1 MFTGQFRAR
10 GNGNFLVERSSS
22 STVVYW
28 KLCVIIQGQLW
39 GVISMPIWQRCGCGF
54 RGIGLS
60 VTQPMYLEALGLAW
74 QGLELVLR
82 LAGWIM
88 FQLEQAQVGLSIIL
102 CWSCKCIKLFFK
114 VLKSLITK
122 TGLSTLKSLTTK
134 TKQAF
139 QHFTI

>member
-22 STVVYW
+22 SILETLRDNSRTIVGGNFNANLAEMRVRFPGY
-28 KLCVIIQGQLW
+28 I
-39 GVISMPIWQRCGCGF
+39 
-54 RGIGLS
+54 IGLS

-88 FQLEQAQVGLSIIL
+88 F
-102 CWSCKCIKLFFK
+102 
-114 VLKSLITK
+114 
-122 TGLSTLKSLTTK
+122 
-134 TKQAF
+134 
-139 QHFTI
+139 